1 VTEMTKRDS
10 TVVHYLNEAYANERR
25 LELALASHAD
35 ATTRPEYAKRLRDH
49 LRETQDHATKI
60 ERRIRGLGGTPETV
74 SIPGPEGLVGKLES
88 AQGIV
93 QRATAAVQH
102 SLHTVRRT
110 GEQELMLEN
119 ARTEFR
125 EEAQEIAIYRALES
139 IARAVGDSETARL
152 AREILREEE
161 RMSSYLG
168 DLIPE
173 LAMDVVHDAVPVSEI
188 EGPAARR
195 TSADGAG
202 RAASRSSNGASA
214 TRGGSTRRARRARS
228 ATRRTARVA
237 ARASARTASRAGTA
251 TSRTT
256 SSRRRAGSTRP
267 ARRASRSAARR
278 TARPRARAGGTTRA
292 RGATGSRGA
301 AGRTSAARRAGT
313 RSRASGRARTA
324 GSARSRSASRPRAAR
339 SARR

>member
-1 VTEMTKRDS
+1 MTKRDS

-25 LELALASHAD
+25 LELALAAHAD
-35 ATTRPEYAKRLRDH
+35 ATTRPAYAKRLRDH
-49 LRETQDHATKI
+49 LRETQGHAAKL

-102 SLHTVRRT
+102 SLHAVRRT
-110 GEQELMLEN
+110 GEQELMLDN

-125 EEAQEIAIYRALES
+125 EEAQEIAIYRALGS
-139 IARAVGDSETARL
+139 IARAVGDGETARL

-161 RMSSYLG
+161 RMASYLG

-188 EGPAARR
+188 EGPVAHR

-202 RAASRSSNGASA
+202 RRAASSASNGASA
-214 TRGGSTRRARRARS
+214 T
-228 ATRRTARVA
+228 
-237 ARASARTASRAGTA
+237 
-251 TSRTT
+251 
-256 SSRRRAGSTRP
+256 RAGSTRP
-267 ARRASRSAARR
+267 ARRARTARRRAARARARSTARAAGSARRARTATRR
-278 TARPRARAGGTTRA
+278 TARPRPSSGSARPARRARAATRRTARARARAGSATRS
-292 RGATGSRGA
+292 RGAARARGA
-301 AGRTSAARRAGT
+301 AGRTSAARRGGS
-313 RSRASGRARTA
+313 RSRAGSRAR
-324 GSARSRSASRPRAAR
+324 R
-339 SARR
+339 

>member
-1 VTEMTKRDS
+1 MTEMTKRDS

-49 LRETQDHATKI
+49 LRETQGHAAKI

-102 SLHTVRRT
+102 SLHAVRRT
-110 GEQELMLEN
+110 GEQRLMLDN

-125 EEAQEIAIYRALES
+125 EEAQEIAIYRALDS
-139 IARAVGDSETARL
+139 IARAVGDNETARL

-161 RMSSYLG
+161 RMASYLG

-188 EGPAARR
+188 AGPAAHR

-202 RAASRSSNGASA
+202 RGTSRSSNGASA
-214 TRGGSTRRARRARS
+214 TRTGSRPVRRARRT
-228 ATRRTARVA
+228 ATRRA
-237 ARASARTASRAGTA
+237 ARANAAAAGPASRAGTA
-251 TSRTT
+251 TRRTA
-256 SSRRRAGSTRP
+256 SSGASARSTRP
-267 ARRASRSAARR
+267 ARRAR
-278 TARPRARAGGTTRA
+278 TAARPRARAGSATRA
-292 RGATGSRGA
+292 RGATRSRGA
-301 AGRTSAARRAGT
+301 AGRTSAARRGGT
-313 RSRASGRARTA
+313 RSRASGRTRSASSARSTSTTGRRPRAA
-324 GSARSRSASRPRAAR
+324 GSARR
-339 SARR
+339 